1 MPLSPSITTRLQH
14 QHETVDELIKGLTEE
29 QLKLPVNAGKWSA
42 FENIVHLVAYQPTF
56 LHRIRVIEQKENP
69 SFERYVAD
77 NDLAFHD
84 SLKLSVKELLA
95 NMSTQRFLIHKH
107 IVQLSETA
115 LRRTGTHPKF
125 GTLSIS
131 QWTDFFLLHEAHHLF
146 NIFMQSAD
154 LRKMLQQ

>member
-1 MPLSPSITTRLQH
+1 MPLSASITTRLRH
-14 QHETVDELIKGLTEE
+14 QHETIAELIKGLTEE
-29 QLKLPVNAGKWSA
+29 NLKQPVTAGKWSA

-56 LHRIRVIEQKENP
+56 LQRIQIIEQKGTP
-69 SFERYVAD
+69 LFERYVAD
-77 NDLAFHD
+77 NDPAFHD
-84 SLKLSVKELLA
+84 SLKLPMKELLE

-115 LRRTGTHPKF
+115 LRLTGTHPKF
-125 GTLSIS
+125 GTLSVS